1 MNLEKSSED
10 QAFANEVRAFL
21 DENLPEEKR
30 YEYTSIEHS
39 EKDVMLWWHEKL
51 AAKGWLV
58 PAWPSAFGGP
68 GWTLGQ
74 RYIFQQECQKAGAPQ
89 ISIFGPL
96 MVGPVIYTFGSAAQ
110 KERFLPGI
118 EKGTELWCQG
128 YSEPGAGS
136 DLASLKT
143 RADRDGDAYIVN
155 GQKIWTTQAHW
166 ADWIFCLVRTD
177 WDVKAQEGISFLLID
192 MNTPGI
198 EVRPIVS
205 IDGLHHLNEV
215 YFTDVRVPIENLV
228 GEENKGWTYAK
239 FLLEHERGGIANTAE
254 SRAKLDRLRQMA
266 SSQTSFSEPLIEDP
280 SFANRLSDLEMRLAA
295 LEITEARALSAPGD
309 SFDAVKLALPLKLLG
324 TQLQQ
329 DIADLCVELVGYG
342 AAPYHYEAPK
352 AAQSNQPSL
361 FEAGPKLV
369 QSQFFGRAST
379 IYGGTSEIQKNI
391 MTKIVLQV

>member
-1 MNLEKSSED
+1 MNLEQSVED
-10 QAFANEVRAFL
+10 KAFAKEVRKFL
-21 DENLPEEKR
+21 DEHLPEERR
-30 YEYTSIEHS
+30 YAYNSMEHAD
-39 EKDVMLWWHEKL
+39 KDVMLWWHEKL
-51 AAKGWLV
+51 AQNGWLV
-58 PAWPSAFGGP
+58 PAWPSEFGGP
-68 GWTLGQ
+68 GWSLNQ
-74 RYIFQQECQKAGAPQ
+74 RHIFQQECQKAGAPQ

-96 MVGPVIYTFGSAAQ
+96 MVGPVVYTFGSDAQ
-110 KERFLPGI
+110 KQRFLPGI
-118 EKGTELWCQG
+118 ENGTELWCQG

-143 RADRDGDAYIVN
+143 RADRDGEHYVVN

-166 ADWIFCLVRTD
+166 ADWIFCLVRTR

-192 MNTPGI
+192 MSSPGI

-215 YFTDVRVPIENLV
+215 YLTDVRVPISNLV

-254 SRAKLDRLRQMA
+254 SRAKLARLREMA
-266 SSQTSFSEPLIEDP
+266 RSRTSFSEPPIEDP
-280 SFANRLSDLEMRLAA
+280 GFATRLTELEMRLDA
-295 LEITEARALSAPGD
+295 LEVTEARALSANGG
-309 SFDAVKLALPLKLLG
+309 SIDAVKLALPLKLLG
-324 TQLQQ
+324 TELQQ

-342 AAPYHYEAPK
+342 AAPCFYEPTFTPG
-352 AAQSNQPSL
+352 SNQSSI
-361 FEAGPKLV
+361 FETGPKLV

-391 MTKIVLQV
+391 MTKMILQV